1 MTIEEYRPE
10 SDEKNVSTPSIVSL
24 DDKTTN
30 ASHISNAAQ
39 ENVDDY
45 IAKFLDMSNTAKAE
59 DERDK
64 TMPLKECIKTFPKAC
79 FWSVVLSSALI
90 MEGYDTNLLASFY
103 AYQGFAKKFGRY
115 YENLGEYQVPAKD
128 QLGLSMC
135 YQTGQLV
142 GVYIGAHLVDIIGY
156 RYTLIPALASSIG
169 LIFIQFFAPNVHVLM
184 VSYVLLGINWGVF
197 LTLWI

>member
-1 MTIEEYRPE
+1 M
-10 SDEKNVSTPSIVSL
+10 STPSIVSL

-90 MEGYDTNLLASFY
+90 MEGYDTNLLASFTLI
-103 AYQGFAKKFGRY
+103 KVLLR
-115 YENLGEYQVPAKD
+115 N
-128 QLGLSMC
+128 
-135 YQTGQLV
+135 
-142 GVYIGAHLVDIIGY
+142 LVDITKIWVNTKSQQ
-156 RYTLIPALASSIG
+156 RI
-169 LIFIQFFAPNVHVLM
+169 N
-184 VSYVLLGINWGVF
+184 LGCQCVIKLVN
-197 LTLWI
+197 